1 MFDDEEKSN
10 TLYTITTG
18 EDEENQA
25 KYEIAMKSAK
35 SEKALGYIK
44 AMMEM
49 KQSLLSPNE
58 MIQFPVSTGIT
69 SEVYKKQKTLYF
81 NDFTTNNIMYVS
93 EIDNIKSIE
102 KIDNILVGA
111 VKREDGTTTGVIQ
124 LFNSQKPITI
134 ETRKKFDAVS
144 RFIGQCIQNVE
155 DLTKKLTQTLAVTLD
170 SGPAENHVN
179 ITVNATDK
187 IRENWEN
194 IGKPL
199 A

>member
-1 MFDDEEKSN
+1 MFDDEEKNN

-124 LFNSQKPITI
+124 LFNS
-134 ETRKKFDAVS
+134 
-144 RFIGQCIQNVE
+144 
-155 DLTKKLTQTLAVTLD
+155 
-170 SGPAENHVN
+170 
-179 ITVNATDK
+179 
-187 IRENWEN
+187 
-194 IGKPL
+194 
-199 A
+199 